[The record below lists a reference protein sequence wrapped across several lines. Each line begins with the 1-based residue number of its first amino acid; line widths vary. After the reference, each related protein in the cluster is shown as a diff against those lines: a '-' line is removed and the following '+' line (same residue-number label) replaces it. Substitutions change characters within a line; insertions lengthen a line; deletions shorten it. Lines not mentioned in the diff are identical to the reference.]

1 MSSIHEFVD
10 RIVELAAANDGKSLS
25 KNEAVVHWQELI
37 AIFAETSKFLQR
49 RFSRLS
55 HAQQTFVLQLIAA
68 SEDNQYSILLQAWG
82 QDASLGFAIRVEAL
96 KVAAKQGAAIDTPLY
111 GGLLNVCQM
120 LNSLQQESA
129 TALADDGNL
138 QAHWRHAVNHLPLSL
153 ALGLGRQLSATHA
166 SIGLAVL
173 RALLPAMDAQGTPS
187 IVESIAQIA
196 LPESVEVLQALLT
209 DRPKKGLQKIIKKAL
224 HRLRSQG
231 LEVKDQSQRSQPVVI
246 GASHLHLEK
255 CLASH
260 IDPEGDRV
268 LWMIRTKPFGGFNIA
283 YLVINYG
290 SGIQAAYALQ
300 ASKRELP
307 QLLEQA
313 QEKVRLI
320 EIDPAYCQHQV
331 AMAHQMNLE
340 TRTPVPEQ
348 FFAVQDIIGTTSE
361 VFDQAFIYSVLSAAE
376 LEEARTSTDH
386 SKALLDLPEL
396 AGWTLPMSIVQK
408 YADMIREIED
418 SQIVVS
424 SSLKDE
430 RIGQIYAQASEEVL
444 GEEARRMMRLRLEE
458 TAYYL
463 FQTERQ
469 GEALWAVAVAESLQA
484 APPRGQSHPFI
495 EALLQRSLELAKERP
510 GSRIIQPFAQPAPA
524 SESRLII

>member
-10 RIVELAAANDGKSLS
+10 RIAELSAANEGKSLS
-25 KNEAVVHWQELI
+25 KNEAVVLWQELI
-37 AIFAETSKFLQR
+37 AIFADTSKFLQR

-55 HAQQTFVLQLIAA
+55 HSQQAFVVQLLEA
-68 SEDNQYSILLQAWG
+68 SEDDQTTTLLQAWG

-96 KVAAKQGAAIDTPLY
+96 TVARKQGAAIDMPLY
-111 GGLLNVCQM
+111 DRLLNVCRM
-120 LNSLQQESA
+120 LNSMQQETA

-138 QAHWRHAVNHLPLSL
+138 QAHWRHAVDPLPLSL
-153 ALGLGRQLSATHA
+153 ALGLGRQLSATHPW
-166 SIGLAVL
+166 IGLAVL
-173 RALLPAMDAQGTPS
+173 RALLPGMDAQDTPS

-209 DRPKKGLQKIIKKAL
+209 ERPEKGLQKIIKKAL

-246 GASHLHLEK
+246 GTTHLHLEK

-260 IDPEGDRV
+260 VDPEGNRV
-268 LWMIRTKPFGGFNIA
+268 LWMIRTKPFGGYNIA

-290 SGIQAAYALQ
+290 SGIQTAFALQ

-320 EIDPAYCQHQV
+320 EIDPAYCQYQV

-348 FFAVQDIIGTTSE
+348 FFALQDIVGETSE
-361 VFDQAFIYSVLSAAE
+361 AFDKALIYSVLSTAE
-376 LEEARTSTDH
+376 LEEARASTNH
-386 SKALLDLPEL
+386 SKDLLDLPEL

-444 GEEARRMMRLRLEE
+444 GEEARRIMRLRLEE

-463 FQTERQ
+463 LHTERQ
-469 GEALWAVAVAESLQA
+469 REALWAVAVAESLQVS
-484 APPRGQSHPFI
+484 PPSGQSHPFI
-495 EALLQRSLELAKERP
+495 QALLQRSLELAKKRP
-510 GSRIIQPFAQPAPA
+510 GSRIIQPFAQPASA